1 MKLEVENITKKYKDK
16 TAVDN
21 VSITFTPGVWGL
33 LGANGAGKTTLMRM
47 IAGIMEPT
55 EGKILYDGVP
65 IETLQGEYRRIFGYL
80 PQEFGLYP
88 EFNVQDYLE
97 YMAALKG
104 MPKREAKRK
113 IDELL
118 EQVSL
123 SEVRKKKIVKLSGGM
138 KRRVGIAQA
147 LLNDPEVLILDEPT
161 SGLDPGERVRF
172 RNLLSEFAKDRI
184 VVIST
189 HIVSDVEYI
198 ANQNAIMKDGKI
210 IENDTTEQLVRLV
223 DGKIWECKIPSSDL
237 VKWERA
243 LKLINLRNEADGTTS
258 IRYLSDQAETPD
270 SVSAVPR
277 LEDLYLWLFP
287 QEGEVRL

>member
-47 IAGIMEPT
+47 IAEIMEPT

-80 PQEFGLYP
+80 PQEFGFYP

-138 KRRVGIAQA
+138 KQRVAIARGYA
-147 LLNDPEVLILDEPT
+147 VASEVLLMDEPF
-161 SGLDPGERVRF
+161 GALDAQTRAQLQED
-172 RNLLSEFAKDRI
+172 LLKTWEQEKRTCFFI
-184 VVIST
+184 T
-189 HIVSDVEYI
+189 HDVEEAVLLATRVVVMSARPGRVKEIIPINLPYPR
-198 ANQNAIMKDGKI
+198 NQATKLLPEFNDYKNAIWAQVYKEYVEIK
-210 IENDTTEQLVRLV
+210 
-223 DGKIWECKIPSSDL
+223 K
-237 VKWERA
+237 
-243 LKLINLRNEADGTTS
+243 
-258 IRYLSDQAETPD
+258 
-270 SVSAVPR
+270 
-277 LEDLYLWLFP
+277 
-287 QEGEVRL
+287 